1 MSNLP
6 LYFVIDV
13 GSSMEGASIA
23 AVNDGIVELF
33 DEISSDPFIDD
44 RFRVG
49 IIAFNDIAR
58 VLFPLTQLS
67 DVAQIPISVASGSS
81 SYSAA
86 FRILKTQI
94 ESDVTMLRQE
104 GVGVIHRPCVF
115 FMSGGAPNN
124 ENWRGELDALADP
137 SFAFSPNIVSFG
149 VAGAVQA
156 VIADVARWKSS
167 GAGGGKKFFFMAGDV
182 GSPGPAIKEIIKFII
197 QTIVASAKSNKA
209 AFEIKDGATIG
220 DSGANGGGV
229 TTFVIDSLN

>member
-1 MSNLP
+1 MSILP

-13 GSSMEGASIA
+13 GSSMVGASIA

-44 RFRVG
+44 RLRVG
-49 IIAFNDIAR
+49 IIAFNDMAR

-149 VAGAVQA
+149 VAGAVQD

-182 GSPGPAIKEIIKFII
+182 GSPGPAIKEMIKFVIPSGPI
-197 QTIVASAKSNKA
+197 QSRPFAGRQLKMWFRKSRLEVNPIN
-209 AFEIKDGATIG
+209 EI
-220 DSGANGGGV
+220 
-229 TTFVIDSLN
+229 